1 MTPIPYRFKK
11 LAFFVLADAIILM
24 TTLIMAFLL
33 RFDGSIPLEYHDRF
47 PLFLLFAVIT
57 VLPVFALRG
66 IYNFTWRFVS
76 FFEIV
81 EISKSLTISG
91 VIFSAIILLFWD
103 TWLFEDFPRSVIII
117 HYALALIFIAALR
130 SAKRILLAFAK
141 PLIIT
146 EEAKR
151 VLLIGADIVADQ
163 IIRHMRQTATSL
175 EIVGILD
182 DDPKKQKA
190 TLQGIP
196 VLGRIDD
203 LAQLSMRFAIKGII
217 IALDSAKRENIHA
230 IVDLA
235 RSVDIYDI
243 QIIPGALEIQSGMEK
258 NTLRPV
264 SVEDLLGRE
273 PAHIDTDAIERCLLG
288 KDILITGAAGSIGS
302 ELAHHVSRFFPRTL
316 MVLDYE
322 ESNLF
327 DLMQKLNRAYPDLSI
342 HPVIADIRHEEKV
355 HALMQSLR
363 PHVIFHAA
371 AYKHVPLMELFPDE
385 AVKTNVFGTL
395 TLAEAALSANVEKF
409 VLISTDKAVRP
420 SSIMGQT
427 KRIAEMIIQDCN
439 GRGTTQ
445 FLAVQFGNVMESRGS
460 VVPLFKEQIKR
471 GGPVTVTDPA
481 MTRFFMTLSEAVLLV
496 MEAAAIGQGGE
507 IFVLNMGEP
516 VKIVD
521 LAHTLIRLSGLEP
534 EKDIAIAFTGAR
546 PGEKIQEELLIAQ
559 DNVLSTGYQKIFRIK
574 SSESID
580 SATLQKKLQSLK
592 ANLQNPE
599 KLKNEMTNLI
609 AASPR
614 SVEEPV
620 LPLSFSPLFSD
631 TTLPRRHRDVRPER
645 DHADTAQELLHKN
658 P

>member
-1 MTPIPYRFKK
+1 MPIPYRFKK
-11 LAFFVLADAIILM
+11 LVFFVLADAVIVM
-24 TTLIMAFLL
+24 ATLSFAFLL
-33 RFDGSIPLEYHDRF
+33 RFDGSIPPEYHDRF
-47 PLFLLFAVIT
+47 PLFLLFAIIT
-57 VLPVFALRG
+57 VLPIFSIRG

-81 EISKSLTISG
+81 EIGKSLAISG
-91 VIFSAIILLFWD
+91 VIFSTSILLFWD
-103 TWLFEDFPRSVIII
+103 TWLFADFPRSVIII
-117 HYALALIFIAALR
+117 HYALALIGIGALR
-130 SAKRILLAFAK
+130 SAKRIVLATVK
-141 PLIIT
+141 PFLIK

-163 IIRHMRQTATSL
+163 IIRHMRQTTTNL
-175 EIVGILD
+175 DIVAILD
-182 DDPKKQKA
+182 DDPKKQKN

-203 LAQLSMRFAIKGII
+203 LAELAMRFAIKGII
-217 IALDSAKRENIHA
+217 IALDSAKRENIHT
-230 IVDLA
+230 IIDLA
-235 RSVDIYDI
+235 RSVDIHDI
-243 QIIPGALEIQSGMEK
+243 EIIPGALEIQSGMEK
-258 NTLRPV
+258 NALRPV

-273 PAHIDTDAIERCLLG
+273 PARIDTEAIEKCLSG

-302 ELAHHVSRFFPRTL
+302 ELAHHVARFFPKSL

-327 DLMQKLNRAYPDLSI
+327 DLMQKLTRAFPDLSI
-342 HPVIADIRHEEKV
+342 RPVIADIRHEEKI
-355 HALMQSLR
+355 HKLISTLR
-363 PHVIFHAA
+363 PQVIFHAA

-395 TLAEAALSANVEKF
+395 ALAEAAIAARVEKF

-439 GRGTTQ
+439 GRGQTQ
-445 FLAVQFGNVMESRGS
+445 FLAVQFGNVLESRGS

-471 GGPVTVTDPA
+471 GGPVTVTSPA

-574 SSESID
+574 TNESIAT
-580 SATLQKKLQSLK
+580 ATLQKRLQSLK
-592 ANLQNPE
+592 ANLHNPE
-599 KLKNEMTNLI
+599 KLKTEMGSLI

-620 LPLSFSPLFSD
+620 LPLSFFPPASHKPLSARKKDDHPKEVLSD
-631 TTLPRRHRDVRPER
+631 IV
-645 DHADTAQELLHKN
+645 Q
-658 P
+658 